1 MVLRKI
7 ITTTI
12 KEFLNE
18 RYYNIKDDTQWMWVS
33 PDNEVINVPK
43 LKHKDYIMRR
53 YQNQDFGW
61 DYERVFDRAIEDG
74 WVRVIYEK
82 FKNEYR
88 CELSLNGYDKERII
102 FVLKTIFWDLIRFGN
117 KTIYIDY
124 ENPKGSNVFSTFS
137 NESKTKLIEFLKQ
150 NN

>member
-53 YQNQDFGW
+53 YQN
-61 DYERVFDRAIEDG
+61 
-74 WVRVIYEK
+74 
-82 FKNEYR
+82 
-88 CELSLNGYDKERII
+88 
-102 FVLKTIFWDLIRFGN
+102 
-117 KTIYIDY
+117 
-124 ENPKGSNVFSTFS
+124 
-137 NESKTKLIEFLKQ
+137 
-150 NN
+150 